1 VQPYLVVRHL
11 VDGGF
16 ITSRG
21 FNLSDEDLRLAKNAK
36 MGIAVAKRLPAGARG
51 AIHAVAAWQLPR
63 LRKLCP
69 RLWKKWPASCTSQE
83 NEIALQPKQ
92 QHKKIDTQ

>member
-1 VQPYLVVRHL
+1 
-11 VDGGF
+11 
-16 ITSRG
+16 
-21 FNLSDEDLRLAKNAK
+21 
-36 MGIAVAKRLPAGARG
+36 MGKICK
-51 AIHAVAAWQLPR
+51 IHAVAAWQLPR

-83 NEIALQPKQ
+83 NEIALQAKQ